1 MARQKH
7 LGLEAR
13 AARERGDVDRL
24 LDLLSST
31 DRIARL
37 AAAQDLGALRSA
49 RAVKPLVRCL
59 QANDELLQVSAL
71 KALAKIGDNSSIPDV
86 YLAAIE
92 GASAGVRA
100 TAAETLAALGDRRAV
115 RIVAAMLNEPNN
127 PYPRSHRK
135 WAGKLLVE
143 LRGTEA
149 LSELRTSLSQ
159 ASFSR
164 RWEIRRVVRQLEE
177 LEHPQRQ

>member
-1 MARQKH
+1 MAGEKH

-13 AARERGDVDRL
+13 EARERGDVDL
-24 LDLLSST
+24 LLELLSST

-37 AAAQDLGALRSA
+37 AAAQDLGALRSE

-71 KALAKIGDNSSIPDV
+71 KALAKIGDNSATPDV
-86 YLAAIE
+86 YLAATE
-92 GASAGVRA
+92 GSSAGIRA

-115 RIVAAMLNEPNN
+115 SIVAAMLNEPNN
-127 PYPRSHRK
+127 PYPRSHRN

-149 LSELRTSLSQ
+149 LAELRTALSE

-164 RWEIRRVVRQLEE
+164 RWHLRRVVRRLEE
-177 LEHPQRQ
+177 LEHPHRR